1 MAGLRVPDAV
11 GWDCSG
17 PPERNGG
24 NGAVCRVG
32 YVSQAGVG
40 RNGCACRGS
49 GRYCRC
55 SREGPECTV
64 LFVAVSL
71 AFGSAHSVRCCSH
84 AAWACAVRV
93 SCPGDDAV
101 DSAGK
106 IREGV
111 PRAVPPSLSVPR
123 LGKAGV
129 THTPFSFRSSAGMRY
144 SSFSQTRSLP
154 NMGFPIYPLT
164 RSSCGPSNSACT
176 SYTLPS
182 TGLYIVPPVHRSFFA
197 S

>member
-1 MAGLRVPDAV
+1 MCGGPEKGRRSRFGAVFAMAGLRVPDAV

-111 PRAVPPSLSVPR
+111 PRAVPPSLSVRRPVCVTPAFPR
-123 LGKAGV
+123 RGLCRTWAFRY
-129 THTPFSFRSSAGMRY
+129 TP
-144 SSFSQTRSLP
+144 
-154 NMGFPIYPLT
+154 
-164 RSSCGPSNSACT
+164 
-176 SYTLPS
+176 
-182 TGLYIVPPVHRSFFA
+182 
-197 S
+197 

>member
-40 RNGCACRGS
+40 RNGCTCRGS

-111 PRAVPPSLSVPR
+111 PRAVPPSS
-123 LGKAGV
+123 
-129 THTPFSFRSSAGMRY
+129 TGMRY

>member
-1 MAGLRVPDAV
+1 MRRPFRGRRSRFGGRICNGRLAGSGCGRVGLLRPTGAK
-11 GWDCSG
+11 WR
-17 PPERNGG
+17 ERS
-24 NGAVCRVG
+24 RMPVG

-111 PRAVPPSLSVPR
+111 PRAVPPSLSVRRPVCVTPAFPR
-123 LGKAGV
+123 RGLCRTWAFRY
-129 THTPFSFRSSAGMRY
+129 TP
-144 SSFSQTRSLP
+144 
-154 NMGFPIYPLT
+154 
-164 RSSCGPSNSACT
+164 
-176 SYTLPS
+176 
-182 TGLYIVPPVHRSFFA
+182 
-197 S
+197 

>member
-1 MAGLRVPDAV
+1 MCGGPEKGRRSRFGAVFAMAGLRVPDAV

-24 NGAVCRVG
+24 NEAVCRVW

-111 PRAVPPSLSVPR
+111 PR
-123 LGKAGV
+123 
-129 THTPFSFRSSAGMRY
+129 SSAGMRY

>member
-1 MAGLRVPDAV
+1 MGSEMCIRDSFGAVFAMAGLRVPDAV
-11 GWDCSG
+11 GWDYSG

-24 NGAVCRVG
+24 NGAVCRVW

-111 PRAVPPSLSVPR
+111 PRAVPLLFPFVGRYALLQLFPDEVSAEHGLSDIPPDPELLRTIEFRLYLSLI
-123 LGKAGV
+123 
-129 THTPFSFRSSAGMRY
+129 H
-144 SSFSQTRSLP
+144 
-154 NMGFPIYPLT
+154 I
-164 RSSCGPSNSACT
+164 
-176 SYTLPS
+176 
-182 TGLYIVPPVHRSFFA
+182 
-197 S
+197 